1 MEFEISKNL
10 NKLSLPN
17 QCKLI
22 VRLIRY
28 LNDTKNGELIAQDI
42 FVSSI
47 RAVQK
52 LSVNE
57 AIVIGEELIDEI
69 FSIAV
74 IRRMIVLYVSQ
85 NNTQRATQLL
95 EKLPLSDW
103 NTKMETKINRI
114 EKQNQSL
121 LSSSSFTASS

>member
-1 MEFEISKNL
+1 MNIKKMEFEISKNL
-10 NKLSLPN
+10 NKQSLPN

-22 VRLIRY
+22 VRLIKY
-28 LNDTKNGELIAQDI
+28 LNYTKNGELIAQDI

-103 NTKMETKINRI
+103 NTKMETKINKI

-121 LSSSSFTASS
+121 LE

>member
-1 MEFEISKNL
+1 MNIKKMEAEIFKNL
-10 NKLSLPN
+10 SKQSISD
-17 QCKLI
+17 QCELI

-28 LNDTKNGELIAQDI
+28 LNDVKNGELIAQDI

-95 EKLPLSDW
+95 ERLPLSDW
-103 NTKMETKINRI
+103 NTKWRLK
-114 EKQNQSL
+114 
-121 LSSSSFTASS
+121 